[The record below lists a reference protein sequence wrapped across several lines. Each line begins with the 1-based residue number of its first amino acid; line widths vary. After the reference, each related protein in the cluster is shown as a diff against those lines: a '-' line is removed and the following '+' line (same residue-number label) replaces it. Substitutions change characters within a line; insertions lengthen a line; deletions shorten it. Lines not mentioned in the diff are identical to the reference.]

1 MINLSIDNILVKKS
15 MIMNCVIVAAV
26 TVDDDDSVEA
36 ATTKEEKNA
45 FAMRVLRRIRTKLE
59 GREPGEWVS

>member
-1 MINLSIDNILVKKS
+1 
-15 MIMNCVIVAAV
+15 MIMNCVTVAAV

-59 GREPGEWVS
+59 GREPGEWVN